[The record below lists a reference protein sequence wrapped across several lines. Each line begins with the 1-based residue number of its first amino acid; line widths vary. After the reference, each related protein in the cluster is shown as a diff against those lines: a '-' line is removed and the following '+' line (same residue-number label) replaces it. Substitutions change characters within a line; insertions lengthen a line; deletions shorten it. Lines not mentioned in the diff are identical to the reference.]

1 MRLALII
8 DDYLPH
14 STRVSPKMMHELAIE
29 LKRQGHE
36 PFVLTPGVD
45 GQHALLVEDK
55 MDGIPIL
62 RFRSGPLKDIPKAKR
77 AINESLLSA
86 RAWQALAPTLRSRKI
101 DGVVYYS
108 PSIFFGPLVRRIK
121 QLWGCPAYLI
131 LRDLFPQWVIDEGM
145 IREGSPI
152 ARYFR
157 YFEQK
162 SYRAADHIGLM
173 SQKNL
178 DVFRQMNP
186 HLSNTGVLYNW
197 ASPAPATAP
206 SGQES
211 LRKQLGLQGKVIYF
225 YGGNIGHAQ
234 DMANLMRLA
243 KGMQHHPDAHFL
255 FIGQGDEY
263 ELVER
268 YVREHKLSNT
278 TLLPSIPQEA
288 FKKVLCEVNV
298 GLFSLA
304 RSHKAH
310 NFPGKLL
317 GYMVNGLPILGS
329 VNPGNDLMSV
339 INAANAGSALEN
351 GEDDALLAAAERL
364 LIEPE
369 QRRCQGE
376 QARKLLYEQFSV
388 ESAASQIVNS
398 LTSLIP
404 PTQH

>member
-45 GQHALLVEDK
+45 GQQALLVEDRL
-55 MDGIPIL
+55 DGVPIF
-62 RFRSGPLKDIPKAKR
+62 RFRSGPLKDIPKVKR

-86 RAWQALAPTLRSRKI
+86 RAWRALAPTLRSRKI

-108 PSIFFGPLVRRIK
+108 PSIFFGSLVRRIK

-162 SYRAADHIGLM
+162 SYWAADHIGLM

-186 HLSNTGVLYNW
+186 HLSKTGILYNW
-197 ASPAPATAP
+197 ASPAPAIAP
-206 SGQES
+206 TEQES
-211 LRKQLGLQGKVIYF
+211 LRTQLGLQDKVIYF

-263 ELVER
+263 GLVESLI
-268 YVREHKLSNT
+268 REHGLQNT

-288 FKKVLCEVNV
+288 FKKVLCEVDV
-298 GLFSLA
+298 GLFSLS

-329 VNPGNDLMSV
+329 VNPGNDLMAV
-339 INAANAGSALEN
+339 INSAHAGIALEN
-351 GEDDALLAAAERL
+351 GKDMALLVSAERL
-364 LIEPE
+364 MTEPTL
-369 QRRCQGE
+369 RKRQGE
-376 QARKLLYEQFSV
+376 NARKLLHEKFSV
-388 ESAASQIVNS
+388 ESAACEIVNT
-398 LTSLIP
+398 LTTLHSADE
-404 PTQH
+404 

>member
-8 DDYLPH
+8 DDYLPR
-14 STRVSPKMMHELAIE
+14 STRVGPKMMHELAIE
-29 LKRQGHE
+29 LKRLGHE
-36 PFVLTPGVD
+36 PFVMTPGIYS
-45 GQHALLVEDK
+45 QQTLLVEDR
-55 MDGIPIL
+55 MDDIPIL
-62 RFRSGPLKDIPKAKR
+62 RFRSGPLKDTPKVKR

-86 RAWQALAPTLRSRKI
+86 RAWRALAPTLRSRKI

-108 PSIFFGPLVRRIK
+108 PSIFFGPLVQRIK
-121 QLWGCPAYLI
+121 QLWDCPAYLI

-145 IREGSPI
+145 IRDGSPI

-162 SYRAADHIGLM
+162 SYRTADYIGLM

-186 HLSNTGVLYNW
+186 HLSKTGILYNW
-197 ASPAPATAP
+197 ACPAAATAP
-206 SGQES
+206 SEQES
-211 LRKQLGLQGKVIYF
+211 FRKQLGLQGKVIYF

-243 KGMQHHPDAHFL
+243 KDMQHHPDAHFL

-263 ELVER
+263 GLVESFI
-268 YVREHKLSNT
+268 REHGLHNT

-288 FKKVLCEVNV
+288 FKKVLCEVDV

-317 GYMVNGLPILGS
+317 GYMVNRLPILGS
-329 VNPGNDLMSV
+329 VNPGNDLMAI
-339 INAANAGSALEN
+339 INAANAGVALEN
-351 GEDDALLAAAERL
+351 GNDEALLTAAE
-364 LIEPE
+364 
-369 QRRCQGE
+369 
-376 QARKLLYEQFSV
+376 KLLFDHEIRTCKGENAYELLTQKFTV
-388 ESAASQIVNS
+388 ASAAKEVLSILAQH
-398 LTSLIP
+398 TP
-404 PTQH
+404 PR